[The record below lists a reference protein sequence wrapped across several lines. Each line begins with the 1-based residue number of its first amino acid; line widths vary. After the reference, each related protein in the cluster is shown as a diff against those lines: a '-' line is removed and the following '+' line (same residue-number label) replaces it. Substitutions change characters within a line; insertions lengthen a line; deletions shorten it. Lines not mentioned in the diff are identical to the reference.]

1 MKSWSKFS
9 KVIKW
14 ESGEIG
20 FWSQVIWLQSLTLH
34 PEVKV
39 YPLDSEAAEL
49 QSSTYSREPGL
60 FHTPQAGP
68 WRVPTSEVQPILAL
82 LEVKKDEISCI
93 PQQFMRTA
101 TKQQV
106 PWWA

>member
-14 ESGEIG
+14 EAGEIR
-20 FWSQVIWLQSLTLH
+20 FWSQVIWLQSPTLH

-39 YPLDSEAAEL
+39 YPLDGEADEV

-60 FHTPQAGP
+60 FHTPPRQEHGG
-68 WRVPTSEVQPILAL
+68 L
-82 LEVKKDEISCI
+82 L
-93 PQQFMRTA
+93 PQQFSLS
-101 TKQQV
+101 
-106 PWWA
+106 WLC

>member
-14 ESGEIG
+14 ENGEIG

-68 WRVPTSEVQPILAL
+68 WRVPTSEARSEEGGHQGRAFKA
-82 LEVKKDEISCI
+82 ED
-93 PQQFMRTA
+93 A
-101 TKQQV
+101 
-106 PWWA
+106 A